1 MTKVEGFKDVEI
13 SLKRDHDHDVEAA
26 GEGDLGQG
34 EDVRSY
40 TRLDLQSV
48 VRGGRR
54 SIYIFTILL
63 MQVAAKTL
71 GQICNG
77 FFSKV
82 APL

>member
-48 VRGGRR
+48 VRGEVGEAVEQHHSHLVRAN
-54 SIYIFTILL
+54 
-63 MQVAAKTL
+63 QK
-71 GQICNG
+71 
-77 FFSKV
+77 
-82 APL
+82 